1 FSRLDLD
8 EIYVRRASEMGI
20 LIAINS
26 DAHTTD
32 QLEQIIYGVS
42 VARRAWLNP
51 DLVINTWDRD
61 RLADWLKSRGR
72 S

>member
-1 FSRLDLD
+1 
-8 EIYVRRASEMGI
+8 MGI

-42 VARRAWLNP
+42 VARRACLNP